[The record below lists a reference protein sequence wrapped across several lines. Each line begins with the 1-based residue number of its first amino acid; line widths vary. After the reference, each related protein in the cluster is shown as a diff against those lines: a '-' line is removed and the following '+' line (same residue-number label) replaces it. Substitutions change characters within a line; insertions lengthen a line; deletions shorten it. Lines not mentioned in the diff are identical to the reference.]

1 MLPIKLA
8 VVSLFAVA
16 CTTTLP
22 PVDSQEGRTLTPASH
37 VGLTTADG
45 EVIGVDR
52 NQPSHQLSQGLTLE
66 LRADADEPL
75 VVRLAPGWY
84 LDEQGVSYGPRERL
98 SVRGRREVQNGR
110 SVFVVQEV
118 RSKGRWIPLR
128 DASGQP
134 LWQQRSP
141 AP

>member
-8 VVSLFAVA
+8 VVLLFAIA

-22 PVDSQEGRTLTPASH
+22 PAGSGEGRTLTPASH

-52 NQPSHQLSQGLTLE
+52 NDASQQLSQGLTLE
-66 LRADADEPL
+66 LRADSDEPL

-84 LDEQGVSYGPRERL
+84 LDEQGVSYGPKERL
-98 SVRGRREVQNGR
+98 SVRGHREVQNGQN
-110 SVFVVQEV
+110 VFVVQEV
-118 RSKGRWIPLR
+118 RSNGRWIPLR
-128 DASGQP
+128 DATGQP
-134 LWQQRSP
+134 LWQERRP